1 MRPPIRVEHSVS
13 FAIRAAAAALTAAGI
28 ESARLDAE
36 ILAAAALEI
45 ARAQVLIFAGHFP
58 AAAQHRFE
66 AFVARRATR
75 EPLAYITGRKEFFS
89 LEFEVN
95 PAVLIPRPE
104 TETLV
109 AAALE
114 TLRRGKTRAV
124 MRVLE
129 LGIGSGAIAIALAVN
144 EPRVEIVATDIS
156 RAALAVAARNAVR
169 HGVADRIRFEP
180 SDLWPAIGD
189 MAARFDLV
197 VSNPPYIVRSE
208 LAALA
213 PEIAEYEPL
222 IALDGGADG
231 LDFYRRIAAELHS
244 YLSSDGQLLVEVGAD
259 QAAAIISIFEDRS
272 ATALSTIK
280 DLAGH
285 QRVVAASFG
294 G

>member
-114 TLRRGKTRAV
+114 TC
-124 MRVLE
+124 
-129 LGIGSGAIAIALAVN
+129 
-144 EPRVEIVATDIS
+144 VEAK
-156 RAALAVAARNAVR
+156 L
-169 HGVADRIRFEP
+169 
-180 SDLWPAIGD
+180 
-189 MAARFDLV
+189 
-197 VSNPPYIVRSE
+197 VRSC
-208 LAALA
+208 AC
-213 PEIAEYEPL
+213 
-222 IALDGGADG
+222 
-231 LDFYRRIAAELHS
+231 
-244 YLSSDGQLLVEVGAD
+244 LSWESD
-259 QAAAIISIFEDRS
+259 QA
-272 ATALSTIK
+272 
-280 DLAGH
+280 
-285 QRVVAASFG
+285 
-294 G
+294 